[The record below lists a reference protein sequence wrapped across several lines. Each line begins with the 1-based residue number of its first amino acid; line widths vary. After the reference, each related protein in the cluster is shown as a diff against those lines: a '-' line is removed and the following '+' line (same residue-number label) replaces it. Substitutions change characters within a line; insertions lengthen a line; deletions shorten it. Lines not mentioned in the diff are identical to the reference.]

1 MHRESLSLNKWHSL
15 QSHEIAS
22 KKERDTLAGINSFR
36 IA

>member
-15 QSHEIAS
+15 ESHEIAS